1 MCKQGIFKGLDRSK
15 KYFKGMTDIKGIE
28 DTKGTNKY

>member
-1 MCKQGIFKGLDRSK
+1 MQIGYFQRTRSK